1 MASQSQSSKSTC
13 PSNLQSKLQMTNIP
27 RIASVLINCRHLKA
41 WFPTPFKKKKKKT
54 CFPIKFDNQIKIT
67 NKKYSLYDSLSKL
80 PKPLLMQQ
88 YILFR

>member
-1 MASQSQSSKSTC
+1 
-13 PSNLQSKLQMTNIP
+13 MTNIP

-41 WFPTPFKKKKKKT
+41 CFPTPFKKKKKKKKKKT

-80 PKPLLMQQ
+80 PKPLLMQ
-88 YILFR
+88 